1 MKQIATGWGT
11 WTVGV
16 GLVMAL
22 DYLTRMQVGDLRSG
36 GLPAPVAGTLLA
48 VAAALAAWQFLAGTR
63 PLGAMW
69 LRLVVVGVQ
78 IVVAVALAIF
88 ANIFYVVTAGID
100 AL

>member
-1 MKQIATGWGT
+1 MKQIATGWGI
-11 WTVGV
+11 WTLGV

-22 DYLTRMQVGDLRSG
+22 DYLTRMQVGDLRSR

-63 PLGAMW
+63 PLGATW
-69 LRLVVVGVQ
+69 LRLVVVAVQ
-78 IVVAVALAIF
+78 IVVAVALAICG
-88 ANIFYVVTAGID
+88 NIFYVVSAGID